1 MARLPVTILNPFA
14 DARIGKAF
22 GDRVFA
28 MLTDMEMRPQIAALD
43 FPGFASGLGMR
54 SVPC

>member
-22 GDRVFA
+22 GDRAFA